1 MFAVKNPGGG
11 DDVLVGR
18 TVEAINESKVTL
30 VSVLES
36 REATLKRRHG
46 GENRISLP
54 FPSP

>member
-30 VSVLES
+30 VSVLEL

-54 FPSP
+54 FPPP